1 MCQGMRHFVDAHE
14 VTNLGAVSP
23 VMRHLA
29 FCRGVTVPTYLLML
43 ARSPSLSAFIAQ
55 IIEAYECPMAR
66 KKANDAF
73 LLSGAVVTH

>member
-23 VMRHLA
+23 VMQHLA

-43 ARSPSLSAFIAQ
+43 SRSPNLSAFIAQ
-55 IIEAYECPMAR
+55 IIEAYDCPIAKR
-66 KKANDAF
+66 KANKSIMLPDAC
-73 LLSGAVVTH
+73 VTH